1 MATSADH
8 RRAPT
13 ANHDPGLNAA
23 LYLTIAAFSIV
34 TLISNATSMWRNGR
48 WLPYVIGVLIF
59 GVVADRCAR
68 HQRSSRAYCLSCA
81 AVLTII
87 LLVLTVLS
95 DYYFLTMMLS
105 FLVVAVVQGD
115 LPRRLGY
122 LVDAVVLGSLVLIVA
137 IGVDLNAALQV
148 LLGLGAGFVFIIA
161 FTELAQ
167 RERQARQQLQQANQQ
182 LAEYAGQVEQ
192 LATVRERNR
201 LAREVHDTLG
211 HYLTVINVQLE
222 IVTRLIDS
230 NPARAKEAAAKA
242 KELASEGLSEVRR
255 SVSALRPSP
264 LEDKPLPEAI
274 RSLIEASRDAGL
286 MVTFEQTGAARSLS
300 PEMETVLY
308 RAAQESLTNIRK
320 HAHASAAN
328 VCLTYDVNVIR
339 LRVRDN
345 GVGRKGDEDNV
356 GLSALRER
364 VATLNGTVLAEN
376 HLEGGFVLE
385 VTLPIERD
393 APNGEALN

>member
-1 MATSADH
+1 
-8 RRAPT
+8 
-13 ANHDPGLNAA
+13 
-23 LYLTIAAFSIV
+23 
-34 TLISNATSMWRNGR
+34 MWQNGR
-48 WLPYVIGVLIF
+48 WLPYAIGVLIF
-59 GVVADRCAR
+59 AVLADRCAR
-68 HQRSSRAYCLSCA
+68 HKRSSRAYTLSCVA
-81 AVLTII
+81 ALTII
-87 LLVLTVLS
+87 VLILTVLS

-105 FLVVAVVQGD
+105 FLVIAVVQGD
-115 LPRRLGY
+115 LPRRLAY
-122 LVDAVVLGSLVLIVA
+122 LVDAVVLGALALIVA

-182 LAEYAGQVEQ
+182 LAEYAAQVEQ
-192 LATVRERNR
+192 LATMRERNR

-222 IVTRLIDS
+222 VVTKLIDS
-230 NPARAKEAAAKA
+230 NPARAREAAVKA

-255 SVSALRPSP
+255 SVSALRPTP

-274 RSLIEASRDAGL
+274 RGLIEASRDAGL
-286 MVTFEQTGAARSLS
+286 MVVFEQTGTLRALS

-308 RAAQESLTNIRK
+308 RATQESLTNIRK

-328 VCLTYDVNVIR
+328 VCLTYQADTVS

-345 GVGRKGDEDNV
+345 GVGRKDDEDNV

-364 VATLNGTVLAEN
+364 VAALNGTVLAQN

-393 APNGEALN
+393 A